1 MLTDKVL
8 SFSFHIPKM
17 NWKNVRSQEMNRSRQ
32 LKTVTLICHELF
44 ELQCKTTFPYMKE
57 LQDRSVYLGGQR
69 FSFRVATV
77 REASISKFLGRA
89 PAHHLASS

>member
-17 NWKNVRSQEMNRSRQ
+17 NWKNVRSQEMNRLRQ
-32 LKTVTLICHELF
+32 LKTVTLICHELL

-57 LQDRSVYLGGQR
+57 LQDRSV
-69 FSFRVATV
+69 
-77 REASISKFLGRA
+77 
-89 PAHHLASS
+89 